1 MNRSEINQAYV
12 ANKVKDFKRQAASYD
27 ICRKWV
33 RQLEKRYPWLCGDQ
47 VQDAGYQHGK
57 AQAEIWRQYM
67 YLRRQ
72 MSKVEQVL
80 DGIEKKHGLI
90 ARQIVF
96 LQYVEREKQKV
107 LSEEYG
113 ICLRTMQRS
122 IHTWMED
129 AFAYEAE

>member
-1 MNRSEINQAYV
+1 MNRSEINEVYV
-12 ANKVKDFKRQAASYD
+12 ANRVKDFKRQAASYD
-27 ICRKWV
+27 ICRKWM
-33 RQLEKRYPWLCGDQ
+33 RQLEKSNPWLCGDQ
-47 VQDAGYQHGK
+47 VKDTGYQHGK

-72 MSKVEQVL
+72 MAKVDQLL
-80 DGIEKKHGLI
+80 DRIEEKHGLI
-90 ARQIVF
+90 ARQIVY
-96 LQYVEREKQKV
+96 LQYVEKEKQKV

-129 AFAYEAE
+129 ALAYEAK